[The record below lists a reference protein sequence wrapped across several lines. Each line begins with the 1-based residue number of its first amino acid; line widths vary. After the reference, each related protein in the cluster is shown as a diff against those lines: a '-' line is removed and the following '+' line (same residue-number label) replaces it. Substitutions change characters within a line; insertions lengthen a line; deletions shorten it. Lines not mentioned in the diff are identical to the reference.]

1 MRQEDRKK
9 KEEGLELLRELK
21 EKRGGSLLDFH
32 RKCANIPELLTAF
45 NRQYDI
51 CNRECGSL
59 SRKNRELLLMA
70 LGCSRGVTT
79 TIETHA
85 RLALEHGASID
96 EIGDVL
102 RLVFF
107 YCGASDL
114 IPAVEIFENLAGS
127 EEL

>member
-1 MRQEDRKK
+1 MRQEDQGKMD
-9 KEEGLELLRELK
+9 EGLELLKELK

-32 RKCANIPELLTAF
+32 KKCANIPELLTAF
-45 NRQYDI
+45 NQQYDI
-51 CNRECGSL
+51 CNRECKAL
-59 SRKNRELLLMA
+59 SRKTRELLLMA
-70 LGCSRGVTT
+70 LGCSRGVAT

-85 RLALEHGASID
+85 RLALENGATVE

-114 IPAVEIFENLAGS
+114 IPAVEIFDVLKGS